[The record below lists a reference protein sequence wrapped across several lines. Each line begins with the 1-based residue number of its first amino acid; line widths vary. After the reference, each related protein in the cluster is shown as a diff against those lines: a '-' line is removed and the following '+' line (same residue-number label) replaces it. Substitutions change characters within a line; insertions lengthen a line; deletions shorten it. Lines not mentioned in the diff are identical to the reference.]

1 MCSYYKLTSM
11 VFMPFAQICLYI
23 TILYSMKKYK
33 DLKRVQSIIADRIT
47 TNKPEHTNSNWKL
60 LLDSPFSETGW

>member
-1 MCSYYKLTSM
+1 
-11 VFMPFAQICLYI
+11 
-23 TILYSMKKYK
+23 MKKYK
-33 DLKRVQSIIADRIT
+33 DLKRVQYIIADRIT